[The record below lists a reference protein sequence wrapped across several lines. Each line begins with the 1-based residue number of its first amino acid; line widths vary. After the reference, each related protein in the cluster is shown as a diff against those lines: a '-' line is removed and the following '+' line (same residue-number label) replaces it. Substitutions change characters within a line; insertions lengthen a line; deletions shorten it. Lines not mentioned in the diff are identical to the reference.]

1 MSSMKDIKDKVILVT
16 GGASGIGKLMAFAFA
31 EKKAKVVIW
40 DINGEAIK
48 AVENEALQKSL
59 FIKGMVCD
67 VSNREDIYKQAKKL
81 IADFGNL
88 DILINNAGVVSKK
101 PDSPVNGPLF
111 LSLADETI
119 IKTININTL
128 SLFWTCKAFL
138 PGMVERNSGH
148 IVNIS
153 SAAGII
159 GVNGLP
165 DYCAGKFAA
174 FGFNESL
181 RMELKRMK
189 SKIKTTVV
197 CPFFINTGMFDGV
210 KTRFPFL
217 LPILKPTYAAK
228 KIVSAVLKGK
238 KQLIMPR
245 FVHSVFILRLMP
257 IGFLDWA
264 ANFCGISHAMD
275 DFKGRS

>member
-1 MSSMKDIKDKVILVT
+1 MKNIQNKVILVT

-31 EKKAKVVIW
+31 KKQARVIIW
-40 DINGEAIK
+40 DINGDGIK
-48 AVENEALQKSL
+48 AAENEASETGL
-59 FIKGMVCD
+59 FIKGMICD
-67 VSNREDIYKQAKKL
+67 VSDKENIYSQAKKL
-81 IADFGNL
+81 IADYGPV
-88 DILINNAGVVSKK
+88 DILINNAGIVSKK
-101 PDSPVNGPLF
+101 PQNPEPGPLF
-111 LSLADETI
+111 LSLPDENI

-189 SKIKTTVV
+189 SAIKTTVV

-210 KTRFPFL
+210 KTRFPLL
-217 LPILKPTYAAK
+217 LPILKPEYAAK
-228 KIVSAVLKGK
+228 KIVSAVLKK
-238 KQLIMPR
+238 KKLLIMPR
-245 FVHSVFILRLMP
+245 FVYSVYLLRLMP
-257 IGFLDWA
+257 VGFMDWA
-264 ANFCGISHAMD
+264 ANFFGISHAMD
-275 DFKGRS
+275 DFKGRV

>member
-1 MSSMKDIKDKVILVT
+1 MKNIQNKVVLIT
-16 GGASGIGKLMAFAFA
+16 GGASGIGKLMAFNFA
-31 EKKAKVVIW
+31 KKQAKVIIW
-40 DINGEAIK
+40 DINNDAIK
-48 AVENEALQKSL
+48 ATEKEAEEQGL
-59 FIKGMVCD
+59 FIKGMICD
-67 VSNREDIYKQAKKL
+67 VSDKEKIYSQAKKL
-81 IADFGNL
+81 IADYGPV
-88 DILINNAGVVSKK
+88 DILINNAGIVSKK
-101 PDSPVNGPLF
+101 PQSPAPGPLF
-111 LSLADETI
+111 LSLPDENI
-119 IKTININTL
+119 IKTININAL

-189 SKIKTTVV
+189 SAIKTTVV

-210 KTRFPFL
+210 KTRFPL
-217 LPILKPTYAAK
+217 VLPILKPEYAAK
-228 KIVSAVLKGK
+228 KIVSAVLKNK

-245 FVHSVFILRLMP
+245 FVYSVSLLRLMP
-257 IGFLDWA
+257 VGFMDWA
-264 ANFCGISHAMD
+264 ANFFGISHAMD
-275 DFKGRS
+275 DFKGRI